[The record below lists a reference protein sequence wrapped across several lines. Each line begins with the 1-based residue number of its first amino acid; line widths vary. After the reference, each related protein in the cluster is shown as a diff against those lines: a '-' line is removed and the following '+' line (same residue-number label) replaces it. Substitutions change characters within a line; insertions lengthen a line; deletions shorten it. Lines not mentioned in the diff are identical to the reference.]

1 MLKLPSDNTFPGN
14 ARNPENQIAKLYF
27 ENKFVLPSVLPGKC
41 RQKFDM
47 IYICIMCLVPLL
59 VQLQICPL
67 NSHQIKTK
75 SVMAEASRYC
85 HKVRDKKAPWS
96 MTVSLKY
103 GLKKFPHWP
112 KKIGKKLLKF
122 PKGGGPTFRKNSQ
135 IIMYFFLEGVPSSD
149 KTNKKIWCLLL
160 CWFINWLIPII
171 IDWYADW

>member
-1 MLKLPSDNTFPGN
+1 MFGGQGKINGSGGMLKLPSDNTFPGN

-27 ENKFVLPSVLPGKC
+27 ENKFVLPSVLPCKC

-103 GLKKFPHWP
+103 GLKKFPP
-112 KKIGKKLLKF
+112 
-122 PKGGGPTFRKNSQ
+122 
-135 IIMYFFLEGVPSSD
+135 
-149 KTNKKIWCLLL
+149 
-160 CWFINWLIPII
+160 
-171 IDWYADW
+171 